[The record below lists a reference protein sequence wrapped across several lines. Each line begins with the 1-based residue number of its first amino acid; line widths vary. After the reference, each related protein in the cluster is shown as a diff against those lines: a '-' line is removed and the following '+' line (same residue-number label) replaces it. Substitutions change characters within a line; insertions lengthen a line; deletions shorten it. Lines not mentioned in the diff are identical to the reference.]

1 MGFSAPDPKAAT
13 MKFTPTN
20 RKKAHLERPEKRFL
34 PAAKLNTE
42 REIKM
47 IKNTKKKPAGKK
59 TIKRNAD
66 AQKILAFFHELGI
79 LKKVPRTGWL
89 WRNIPD
95 CESIADHCYR
105 VNIIAMTLCDYIN
118 SRAKKPADRL
128 DFEKVMRMS
137 VLHEIC
143 ECRTGDIPYPAQKY
157 IGSHVKTAAETA
169 AVRDI
174 TGPLGFMPAGYYSD
188 LWLEFENGASPEGK
202 LVKAA
207 DKLELLLQAVE
218 YEKAGAKTLGD
229 FWENDATFRQI
240 AFHPAAEELL
250 AELLKMRD

>member
-1 MGFSAPDPKAAT
+1 MKKNIKIDTGKA
-13 MKFTPTN
+13 K
-20 RKKAHLERPEKRFL
+20 RPE
-34 PAAKLNTE
+34 
-42 REIKM
+42 
-47 IKNTKKKPAGKK
+47 GKK
-59 TIKRNAD
+59 TGRRNAN
-66 AQKILAFFHELGI
+66 AENILAFFHELGI

-89 WRNIPD
+89 WRSIPD

-105 VNIIAMTLCDYIN
+105 VNFIAMTLCDYIN
-118 SRAKKPADRL
+118 SRAKKPSDRL

-157 IGSHVKTAAETA
+157 IGSHVKTAAETM
-169 AVRDI
+169 AVRDM
-174 TGPLGFMPAGYYSD
+174 TEPLGFMPPGFYSD
-188 LWLEFENGASPEGK
+188 LWLEFETGASPEGK

-207 DKLELLLQAVE
+207 DKLEMLLQAVE

>member
-1 MGFSAPDPKAAT
+1 
-13 MKFTPTN
+13 MKNDAGTT
-20 RKKAHLERPEKRFL
+20 KR
-34 PAAKLNTE
+34 
-42 REIKM
+42 
-47 IKNTKKKPAGKK
+47 PAGKK
-59 TIKRNAD
+59 TGKRNAD
-66 AQKILAFFHELGI
+66 AENILAFFHELGI

-89 WRNIPD
+89 WRSIPD

-157 IGSHVKTAAETA
+157 IGAHVKTSAETM
-169 AVRDI
+169 AVRDM
-174 TGPLGFMPAGYYSD
+174 TEPLGFMPAGFYSD

-229 FWENDATFRQI
+229 FWENDFTFRQI
-240 AFHPAAEELL
+240 AFHPAAEEIL